1 MSQEDRERGKNGIAG
16 QAENLLSSKK
26 KEMKK

>member
-26 KEMKK
+26 EMKK